1 MAMREQALHAALDE
15 MTAWLDLPSSQVA
28 VFDATN
34 STEDRRNK
42 LVRVERH
49 RAPLGGSRHVQS
61 TDSQLAVHTPECS
74 RPFS

>member
-15 MTAWLDLPSSQVA
+15 MTTWLDLPSSQVA

-42 LVRVERH
+42 LVRASPGR
-49 RAPLGGSRHVQS
+49 
-61 TDSQLAVHTPECS
+61 
-74 RPFS
+74 

>member
-1 MAMREQALHAALDE
+1 MREQALHAALDE

-42 LVRVERH
+42 LVSVPWQQP
-49 RAPLGGSRHVQS
+49 APMSSRHAHRQ
-61 TDSQLAVHTPECS
+61 TDSSL
-74 RPFS
+74 